1 MWSNRTPPFKMTSSL
16 LIEFAFDQDGYK
28 CSPTQGDL
36 PPRLYCP
43 RCLQEVVLRR
53 GGDIRVDHFAHR
65 AGTSCAVEHKN
76 DGEAI
81 RQGGPGESEEHRRV
95 KEILRA
101 GFRAWVFQPICC
113 NDGCSLATR
122 VSRPSCLTDPHKFT
136 HALTEQSILSL
147 PHYKVD
153 VGVFG
158 RNGQMKVAI
167 EVLHTHAIGKE
178 KHEALSKLVE
188 VYEVRTEEVFRA
200 IAAGDLIVSYKTL
213 NEQCQ
218 SCWEAET
225 QLCLCCHKRSIH
237 RPDALALCGL
247 CGRSP
252 CHVCAKPTRAE
263 DIRMV
268 VGSIRYCPDC
278 CERCLGCTQW
288 RSRPIKKHCSMCFY
302 WIEQARA
309 CKSASAATIALE
321 QFHELGLHLGS
332 SPTIAFL
339 KQQLEQFVQIG
350 ATGNKTS

>member
-1 MWSNRTPPFKMTSSL
+1 MGIS
-16 LIEFAFDQDGYK
+16 A
-28 CSPTQGDL
+28 
-36 PPRLYCP
+36 
-43 RCLQEVVLRR
+43 
-53 GGDIRVDHFAHR
+53 
-65 AGTSCAVEHKN
+65 
-76 DGEAI
+76 
-81 RQGGPGESEEHRRV
+81 
-95 KEILRA
+95 
-101 GFRAWVFQPICC
+101 ICC

-225 QLCLCCHKRSIH
+225 QLCLCCTNVPFTGQTLLHYVDYVDVPVSR
-237 RPDALALCGL
+237 
-247 CGRSP
+247 
-252 CHVCAKPTRAE
+252 VC
-263 DIRMV
+263 
-268 VGSIRYCPDC
+268 
-278 CERCLGCTQW
+278 
-288 RSRPIKKHCSMCFY
+288 
-302 WIEQARA
+302 QAY
-309 CKSASAATIALE
+309 
-321 QFHELGLHLGS
+321 QG
-332 SPTIAFL
+332 
-339 KQQLEQFVQIG
+339 
-350 ATGNKTS
+350 